1 MQLIA
6 CGPEAPRFPPP
17 YDELN
22 VYNLQDKVMEAI
34 LADVAQQQAAAIVDK
49 PVAEE
54 QNIASQILRLHFN
67 TPGLDRAEL
76 KQLRA
81 FLKQPLVGAAVARLR
96 QAVQAY
102 SASGDVSGLVETV
115 RTLHQQQAPPAAP
128 PSSARPFHPLNRDDL
143 HLVCYEYLA

>member
-1 MQLIA
+1 
-6 CGPEAPRFPPP
+6 
-17 YDELN
+17 
-22 VYNLQDKVMEAI
+22 MEAI

-54 QNIASQILRLHFN
+54 QNVASQILRQHLN

-81 FLKQPLVGAAVARLR
+81 FLKQPLVGAAVTRLR
-96 QAVQAY
+96 QAVQVY
-102 SASGDVSGLVETV
+102 SASGDVAGLVETV
-115 RTLHQQQAPPAAP
+115 RTLAQQQAPPPAP
-128 PSSARPFHPLNRDDL
+128 APSAGKLRPLSRDDL